1 MISGLFWRQ
10 FRALLLKNWIV
21 FCRHPIVNLLR
32 CIVLPV
38 AIGIFLG
45 ESQGFLKRRGDYG
58 LGEPAPVRSLKQE
71 FRAGSLMWVDAT
83 DGNSHP
89 SPSEIMA
96 SITTGFSTSQLNAV
110 RKVSTPAEMVAQC
123 PQNFR
128 GFSTCYGGIVFNDL
142 PRNNASTPINY
153 TLIAD
158 YGFNRIDVSHHTGD
172 FQTRVMP
179 LQWAV
184 DQAII
189 EIRTGVAVS
198 TPLDWGFTMTTN
210 AEQNVDDLDGLLP
223 LLHLVFFLCFI
234 SIAYQVTGVMSG
246 ERASLVTSHMK
257 AMGLLDSARI
267 ISIHVF
273 FSLTYLPSWVILSVI
288 SHFKTWPHTNFWLLL
303 LINVLCGLSLASW
316 ALFVAVPFGKSQLA
330 AIVSTFLALILSV
343 IVVQTPIEGT
353 TACAVLTVIFPPMF
367 YMFAVRT
374 IDGFEGARIHT
385 DATLL
390 PLLVIAIINVFLYP
404 YLTFLLERSMY
415 QTEPSS
421 GPWWR
426 CCGKRTKPETTR
438 AIDPTL
444 AVSVQGLG
452 KTFNSFFNRKSKQ
465 VTAIADLTINVPRS
479 GIFVLLGSNGAGKS
493 TFLDIL
499 GGLTRPSRGVVTF
512 EGGASRPPP
521 STIGI
526 VPQKNV
532 LFPELSCLQ
541 TLRVWQAVKWST
553 HSVGNEDLEQLLRDC
568 DLEHKIHANA
578 STLSGGQKRKLQLAI
593 GIVGGSR
600 LLLVD
605 ECTSGVDP
613 LSRRA
618 IWRVLVSL
626 RQKRTILLTT
636 HLLDE
641 ADLLAD
647 HIAILAAPGKLVAS
661 DSPVALKKDLGK
673 GYTVQATLVAPA
685 TDENGPLAELLRQI
699 RAIAP
704 NARMSL
710 DSPQRPL
717 FHLETQD
724 PAVVGR
730 VLALIDAQSAAYGI
744 VSYDVL
750 GATIEDIFLDVMTRS
765 LGPVPAAPV
774 SSAGSVEESVT
785 RATSADELVPMT
797 ELHPGPQVHNT
808 PAAILHLA
816 DGKPISPLRQSL
828 TIFYKRVL
836 IFRRSWLAP
845 LLGIGIAVAGTVIL
859 VHPVQPAGDQPHSCA
874 KAIRTFDASA
884 EVFAPNSSVIFRNFS
899 PDGTH
904 QIPGGEPIFDS
915 PPGIISTLGSSVSWL
930 NISDL
935 PNDAAFADNI
945 RTNRSRLRNGGVSFD
960 LTTGTSLFAWEG
972 TGLGAQPGVMG
983 MSMLNL
989 VTNVALNRAL
999 NASGQ
1004 ATNPPTL
1011 IKPQIHRLPKPPKGN
1026 QNTAL
1031 PWMIFFSIVMGIYPA
1046 FFTLYVVKERQSEVK
1061 TMQLSNGISNPMGLW
1076 LGHLMFDSISVLIV
1090 STVVII
1096 LFAFLTPAFFGL
1108 GLLWLVMF
1116 LYGIAGILVAYCMSL
1131 VILSP
1136 LAAFGA
1142 MAAYQVITFALYIG
1156 GLMVVL
1162 TYATPD
1168 EADGLIQIVHFTL
1181 SLLSPVTSLTRA
1193 AILSVNLF
1201 SLLCKSEADDISA
1214 LGLVRLSK
1222 FGGPILYLVVQ
1233 SAIALTILFWVD
1245 SGSVLFQ
1252 RLRRARQEIESPEI
1266 QRPSREDV
1274 DLEAATASEPQNLLQ
1289 ILDATKAYGS
1299 NTAVDNLTFGVAPDS
1314 VFCMVGP
1321 NGAGKTTSINMM
1333 SGNVIPDRGDVFINK
1348 ASVVTDARKARIS
1361 LGVCPQFSAV
1371 DAQLSV
1377 REHLVIYGRLKGL
1390 SGEVLRSS
1398 VDSLL
1403 LTTGL
1408 HLYTD
1413 RPASKLSGGNQRK
1426 LTLAIALIGNP
1437 PVVLIDEF
1445 STGIDAKMKRELWGL
1460 LRSVAKSKAF
1470 VITTHSMEEAAA
1482 LATKVGILAV
1492 RLLAVGT
1499 TEALTSRYAT
1509 YEVHFTCRTEADV
1522 ARAERLMAGISGA
1535 RMVPDL
1541 ATRFEVPSS
1550 NLALAELFRTLANEG
1565 DFPEYTVE
1573 KPTLESMFLKVIVE
1587 NNVQSG

>member
-45 ESQGFLKRRGDYG
+45 ESQGFLKRHGD
-58 LGEPAPVRSLKQE
+58 VS
-71 FRAGSLMWVDAT
+71 AGSLMWVDAT
-83 DGNSHP
+83 NGNSHP

-142 PRNNASTPINY
+142 PRNNASAPINY

-158 YGFNRIDVSHHTGD
+158 YGLNRIDVSHHTGD

-184 DQAII
+184 DQ
-189 EIRTGVAVS
+189 
-198 TPLDWGFTMTTN
+198 
-210 AEQNVDDLDGLLP
+210 
-223 LLHLVFFLCFI
+223 
-234 SIAYQVTGVMSG
+234 VTG

-267 ISIHVF
+267 ISNHVF

-343 IVVQTPIEGT
+343 IVLQTPIEGT

-374 IDGFEGARIHT
+374 IDGFEGASTHT
-385 DATLL
+385 DATQPDPQGGLTLL

-404 YLTFLLERSMY
+404 YWTFLLELRMY

-553 HSVGNEDLEQLLRDC
+553 HSVGDEDLEQLIRDC

-661 DSPVALKKDLGK
+661 DSPVALKTDLGK

-685 TDENGPLAELLRQI
+685 MDENGPLAELLRQI

-710 DSPQRPL
+710 DSPRRPL

-730 VLALIDAQSAAYGI
+730 VLALLDAQSAAYGI

-750 GATIEDIFLDVMTRS
+750 GATIEDIFLDVMTRN

-774 SSAGSVEESVT
+774 SSAGPVEESAT
-785 RATSADELVPMT
+785 RATSAAELVPKT

-808 PAAILHLA
+808 PATILHLA

-859 VHPVQPAGDQPHSCA
+859 
-874 KAIRTFDASA
+874 
-884 EVFAPNSSVIFRNFS
+884 
-899 PDGTH
+899 
-904 QIPGGEPIFDS
+904 IPGGEPIFDS
-915 PPGIISTLGSSVSWL
+915 PSGIISTLGSSVWWL

-935 PNDAAFADNI
+935 PNDATFADNI
-945 RTNRSRLRNGGVSFD
+945 RTNRSRLRNGRVSFD
-960 LTTGTSLFAWEG
+960 LTMGTSLFAWEG

-1011 IKPQIHRLPKPPKGN
+1011 IKPRIHRLPKPPKG
-1026 QNTAL
+1026 AL

-1090 STVVII
+1090 STVVLI
-1096 LFAFLTPAFFGL
+1096 LFAFLTPAFLGL

-1142 MAAYQVITFALYIG
+1142 MAAYQVITFAVCSTALYW

-1162 TYATPD
+1162 TYARPD

-1181 SLLSPVTSLTRA
+1181 SLLSPITSLTRA

-1201 SLLCKSEADDISA
+1201 SLLCKSEADAISS

-1252 RLRRARQEIESPEI
+1252 RLRRA
-1266 QRPSREDV
+1266 
-1274 DLEAATASEPQNLLQ
+1274 L
-1289 ILDATKAYGS
+1289 
-1299 NTAVDNLTFGVAPDS
+1299 APDS

-1390 SGEVLRSS
+1390 SGELLRSS

-1426 LTLAIALIGNP
+1426 LTLAIALT
-1437 PVVLIDEF
+1437 DEF
-1445 STGIDAKMKRELWGL
+1445 STGIDAKMKCELW
-1460 LRSVAKSKAF
+1460 

-1550 NLALAELFRTLANEG
+1550 SLALTELFRTLANEG

>member
-1 MISGLFWRQ
+1 MISGLFLRQ

-38 AIGIFLG
+38 VIGIFLG

-142 PRNNASTPINY
+142 PRNNASAPINY

-158 YGFNRIDVSHHTGD
+158 YGLNRIDVSHHTGD
-172 FQTRVMP
+172 FQTRVKP

-189 EIRTGVAVS
+189 EMRTEVTVS

-210 AEQNVDDLDGLLP
+210 AEQNVDDLDGTVHVSPLIVDFKKLLIAAP
-223 LLHLVFFLCFI
+223 SLLCFI

-288 SHFKTWPHTNFWLLL
+288 SHLKTWPHTNFWLLL

-316 ALFVAVPFGKSQLA
+316 AMFVAVPFGKSRLA
-330 AIVSTFLALILSV
+330 AIVSTFLALILSI

-367 YMFAVRT
+367 YMFAVCT
-374 IDGFEGARIHT
+374 IDGFEGASIHT
-385 DATLL
+385 DATQPDPQGGLTLL

-404 YLTFLLERSMY
+404 YLTFLLERRMY

-426 CCGKRTKPETTR
+426 YCGERTKPETTR

-452 KTFNSFFNRKSKQ
+452 KTFNSFFNHKSKQ

-512 EGGASRPPP
+512 KGGASRPPP
-521 STIGI
+521 STFGI

-553 HSVGNEDLEQLLRDC
+553 HSVGDEDLEQLLRDC
-568 DLEHKIHANA
+568 DLDHKIHANA
-578 STLSGGQKRKLQLAI
+578 SRLSGGQKRKLQLAI
-593 GIVGGSR
+593 GIVGGSK

-605 ECTSGVDP
+605 ET
-613 LSRRA
+613 
-618 IWRVLVSL
+618 ILVSL
-626 RQKRTILLTT
+626 RQKRTILLTA

-673 GYTVQATLVAPA
+673 GTVQATLVAPA
-685 TDENGPLAELLRQI
+685 TDGNGPLAELLRRI
-699 RAIAP
+699 CAIAP

-710 DSPQRPL
+710 DSSQRPL

-730 VLALIDAQSAAYGI
+730 VLALLDAQSAAYGI

-750 GATIEDIFLDVMTRS
+750 GATIEDIFLDVMARNP
-765 LGPVPAAPV
+765 GPVPAAPV
-774 SSAGSVEESVT
+774 SSAGSVESAT

-797 ELHPGPQVHNT
+797 ELYPGPQVYNA
-808 PAAILHLA
+808 PATIPHLA

-845 LLGIGIAVAGTVIL
+845 LLGIGIAVAGAVIL
-859 VHPVQPAGDQPHSCA
+859 VHPVQPAGDQPPSCA
-874 KAIRTFDASA
+874 KVIRSFDASA
-884 EVFAPNSSVIFRNFS
+884 EVFAPNSSVIFKNFS

-972 TGLGAQPGVMG
+972 TALRAQPGVMG

-999 NASGQ
+999 NGSGQ

-1011 IKPQIHRLPKPPKGN
+1011 IKPQIHRLPKAPKST
-1026 QNTAL
+1026 NTAL

-1046 FFTLYVVKERQSEVK
+1046 FFTLYVVKERQSEVE

-1076 LGHLMFDSISVLIV
+1076 LDHLMFDSISVLIV

-1116 LYGIAGILVAYCMSL
+1116 LYGIASILVAYCMSL

-1156 GLMVVL
+1156 GLMIVL
-1162 TYATPD
+1162 TYARPD

-1181 SLLSPVTSLTRA
+1181 SLLSPITSLTRA

-1245 SGSVLFQ
+1245 SVSVHFQ
-1252 RLRRARQEIESPEI
+1252 RLRRALQEIELPEI
-1266 QRPSREDV
+1266 QRPSKEDV
-1274 DLEAATASEPQNLLQ
+1274 DLEAAAASEPQNLLQ

-1361 LGVCPQFSAV
+1361 LGVCPQFPAV

-1377 REHLVIYGRLKGL
+1377 REHLAFPDEGFVGQG
-1390 SGEVLRSS
+1390 VAH
-1398 VDSLL
+1398 
-1403 LTTGL
+1403 L

-1426 LTLAIALIGNP
+1426 LTLAIA
-1437 PVVLIDEF
+1437 LIDEF

-1482 LATKVGILAV
+1482 LTKVGILAV

>member
-21 FCRHPIVNLLR
+21 FCRHPIVSLLR

-45 ESQGFLKRRGDYG
+45 ECQGFLKRRGDYG

-142 PRNNASTPINY
+142 PRNNASAPINY

-158 YGFNRIDVSHHTGD
+158 YGLNRIDVSHHTGD
-172 FQTRVMP
+172 FQTRVKP

-189 EIRTGVAVS
+189 EMRTEVTVS

-210 AEQNVDDLDGLLP
+210 AEQNVDDLDGTVHVSPLIVDFKKLLIAAP
-223 LLHLVFFLCFI
+223 SLLCFI

-288 SHFKTWPHTNFWLLL
+288 SHLKTWPHTNFWLLL

-316 ALFVAVPFGKSQLA
+316 AMFVAVPFGKSQLA
-330 AIVSTFLALILSV
+330 AIVSAFLALILSV
-343 IVVQTPIEGT
+343 IVVQTRIEGT
-353 TACAVLTVIFPPMF
+353 TACAVLTVVFPPMF

-374 IDGFEGARIHT
+374 IDGFEGASIHT
-385 DATLL
+385 DATQPDPQGGLTLL
-390 PLLVIAIINVFLYP
+390 PLLVIAVINVFLYP
-404 YLTFLLERSMY
+404 YLTFLLERRMY

-426 CCGKRTKPETTR
+426 YCGERTKPETTR

-499 GGLTRPSRGVVTF
+499 GGLTRPSCGVVTF

-541 TLRVWQAVKWST
+541 TLRIWQAVKWST
-553 HSVGNEDLEQLLRDC
+553 HSVGDEDLEQLLRDC
-568 DLEHKIHANA
+568 DLDHKIHANA

-593 GIVGGSR
+593 GIVGGSK

-685 TDENGPLAELLRQI
+685 TNGNGPLAELLRRI

-710 DSPQRPL
+710 DSSQRPL

-730 VLALIDAQSAAYGI
+730 VLALLDAQSAAYGI

-750 GATIEDIFLDVMTRS
+750 GATIEDIFLDVMARNP
-765 LGPVPAAPV
+765 GPVPAAPV
-774 SSAGSVEESVT
+774 SSAGSVEESAT

-797 ELHPGPQVHNT
+797 ELHPGPQVHNA

-836 IFRRSWLAP
+836 IFRRGWLAP
-845 LLGIGIAVAGTVIL
+845 LLGIGIAVAGAVIL

-874 KAIRTFDASA
+874 KVIRSFDASA
-884 EVFAPNSSVIFRNFS
+884 EVFAPNSSVIFKNFS

-935 PNDAAFADNI
+935 ANDAAFADNI
-945 RTNRSRLRNGGVSFD
+945 RTNRSTLRNGGVSFD
-960 LTTGTSLFAWEG
+960 FTTGTSLFAWEG
-972 TGLGAQPGVMG
+972 TALGAQPGVMG

-1046 FFTLYVVKERQSEVK
+1046 FFTLYVVKERQPEVK
-1061 TMQLSNGISNPMGLW
+1061 TMQLSNGRSNPMGLW

-1116 LYGIAGILVAYCMSL
+1116 LYGIAGILVAL
-1131 VILSP
+1131 H
-1136 LAAFGA
+1136 
-1142 MAAYQVITFALYIG
+1142 LYIG
-1156 GLMVVL
+1156 GLMIVL
-1162 TYATPD
+1162 TYARPD

-1181 SLLSPVTSLTRA
+1181 SLLSPITSLTRA

-1252 RLRRARQEIESPEI
+1252 RLRRALQEIELPEI
-1266 QRPSREDV
+1266 QRPSKEDV
-1274 DLEAATASEPQNLLQ
+1274 DLEAAAASEPHNLLQ

-1390 SGEVLRSS
+1390 SGEVLHSS

-1426 LTLAIALIGNP
+1426 LTLAIA
-1437 PVVLIDEF
+1437 LIDEF

-1492 RLLAVGT
+1492 RLLG
-1499 TEALTSRYAT
+1499 
-1509 YEVHFTCRTEADV
+1509 
-1522 ARAERLMAGISGA
+1522 
-1535 RMVPDL
+1535 
-1541 ATRFEVPSS
+1541 
-1550 NLALAELFRTLANEG
+1550 
-1565 DFPEYTVE
+1565 
-1573 KPTLESMFLKVIVE
+1573 
-1587 NNVQSG
+1587 

>member
-142 PRNNASTPINY
+142 PRNNASAPINY

-158 YGFNRIDVSHHTGD
+158 YGLNRIDVSHHTGD

-210 AEQNVDDLDGLLP
+210 AEQNVDDLDGTVHISP
-223 LLHLVFFLCFI
+223 LI
-234 SIAYQVTGVMSG
+234 VTGVMSG

-374 IDGFEGARIHT
+374 IDGFEGASIHT
-385 DATLL
+385 DATQPDPQGGLTLL

-404 YLTFLLERSMY
+404 YLTFLLERRMY

-426 CCGKRTKPETTR
+426 YCGKRTKPETTR

-452 KTFNSFFNRKSKQ
+452 KTFNSFFNRNPNK
-465 VTAIADLTINVPRS
+465 A
-479 GIFVLLGSNGAGKS
+479 
-493 TFLDIL
+493 
-499 GGLTRPSRGVVTF
+499 
-512 EGGASRPPP
+512 GASRPPP
-521 STIGI
+521 GTSGI

-541 TLRVWQAVKWST
+541 TLRVWQAVKWSA
-553 HSVGNEDLEQLLRDC
+553 HSVGDEDLEQLLRDC
-568 DLEHKIHANA
+568 DLEPKIHANA

-593 GIVGGSR
+593 GIVGGSK

-647 HIAILAAPGKLVAS
+647 HIVILAAPGKLVAS

-730 VLALIDAQSAAYGI
+730 VLTLLDAQSAAYGI

-750 GATIEDIFLDVMTRS
+750 GATIEDIFLDVMTRNP
-765 LGPVPAAPV
+765 GPVPAAPV
-774 SSAGSVEESVT
+774 SSAGSVEESAT

-797 ELHPGPQVHNT
+797 ELHPGPQVHNI
-808 PAAILHLA
+808 PATILHLA

-845 LLGIGIAVAGTVIL
+845 LLGIGIAVAGAVIL

-874 KAIRTFDASA
+874 KAIRSFDASA
-884 EVFAPNSSVIFRNFS
+884 EVFAPNSSVIFKIFS

-960 LTTGTSLFAWEG
+960 LTTGTSLFAWK
-972 TGLGAQPGVMG
+972 PGVMG

-999 NASGQ
+999 NTSGQ

-1061 TMQLSNGISNPMGLW
+1061 TMQLSNGISNPIGLW
-1076 LGHLMFDSISVLIV
+1076 LGHLMFDCISVLIV

-1142 MAAYQVITFALYIG
+1142 MAAYQVITFAVCSTAIYW
-1156 GLMVVL
+1156 GLMIVL
-1162 TYATPD
+1162 TYARPD

-1181 SLLSPVTSLTRA
+1181 SLLSPLRAWWTRA

-1274 DLEAATASEPQNLLQ
+1274 DLEAAAASEPQNLLQ

-1348 ASVVTDARKARIS
+1348 ASVVTNARKARIS

-1426 LTLAIALIGNP
+1426 LTLAIA
-1437 PVVLIDEF
+1437 LIDEF

-1535 RMVPDL
+1535 RM
-1541 ATRFEVPSS
+1541 
-1550 NLALAELFRTLANEG
+1550 
-1565 DFPEYTVE
+1565 
-1573 KPTLESMFLKVIVE
+1573 
-1587 NNVQSG
+1587 